1 MKKITTFALFL
12 TLSFSLSTIA
22 VPSVLCTENFWI
34 TMKSM
39 PTARA
44 GIGVAV
50 VNGKI
55 YAIGGREGWA
65 GSPISAANERYTPIG
80 YIPEFP
86 SWIILPLFLIVT
98 LFAVVIKKKVTHP
111 IS

>member
-1 MKKITTFALFL
+1 MGKHRTALILLLIFISLLVSIPLVSATEDTWTTEE
-12 TLSFSLSTIA
+12 
-22 VPSVLCTENFWI
+22 P
-34 TMKSM
+34 M

-80 YIPEFP
+80 YIPECP
-86 SWIILPLFLIVT
+86 SWIILPLFLTVT